1 MNPLNFNAFDGSISA
16 TGSYSTAENKN
27 RPMVNFGLNIQ
38 KASFEETFKQLDM
51 IQKIVPI
58 FAKQGGNYS
67 VNLDLKTPLDNTMS
81 PELMSL
87 TAKGVLQ
94 SNDIHVQNLEVFDKI
109 ATLLKNDKLKNIEA
123 KDIKIPLQSNY
134 VRLC

>member
-1 MNPLNFNAFDGSISA
+1 
-16 TGSYSTAENKN
+16 
-27 RPMVNFGLNIQ
+27 MVNFGLNIQ

-58 FAKQGGNYS
+58 FAKTGGTYS

-94 SNDIHVQNLEVFDKI
+94 SNDIHIQNLEVFDQI
-109 ATLLKNDKLKNIEA
+109 SNVIE
-123 KDIKIPLQSNY
+123 K
-134 VRLC
+134 R